1 MKCVYEASNVL
12 EAHVI
17 QGLLEQHRISS
28 FIEGEYLI
36 GAVGELPASPL
47 VRVLVN
53 DDDLPQGASLMRDY
67 DSTNQPLNEQL
78 TIAQGGM
85 PRNGNGLLIAMG
97 LMIIMILA
105 EASRYFL

>member
-1 MKCVYEASNVL
+1 MRCVYEAGDVL

-36 GAVGELPASPL
+36 GAAGGLPAS
-47 VRVLVN
+47 RQIRILVN
-53 DDDLPQGASLMRDY
+53 DDDWDEGALLMREY
-67 DSTNQPLNEQL
+67 EHTNRPLTQQ
-78 TIAQGGM
+78 APVAKGGM

-97 LMIIMILA
+97 LMVLMILI
-105 EASRYFL
+105 EGLRYFL